1 MFRIIFSPAS
11 EKDIENCYVYIAS
24 ENRSAAEKFFAS
36 MQAVTKTLSKMPHI
50 GTRFSTAMLAPLEIR
65 YLPIPGFSKFLF
77 FYGTN
82 EKIVRVLR
90 VLHSARDMDETW
102 LFH

>member
-11 EKDIENCYVYIAS
+11 EKDIENCYRYIAR
-24 ENRSAAEKFFAS
+24 ENRNAAERFFES
-36 MQAVTKTLSKMPHI
+36 MQGVSKTLSKMPHI
-50 GTRFSTAMLAPLEIR
+50 GEPFATAMMVPLEIR
-65 YLPIPGFSKFLF
+65 YLPIPGFPKFLF

-90 VLHSARDMDETW
+90 VLHSARDMDETF
-102 LFH
+102 LFQ